1 MEVIRIEPG
10 GRSAAPGPVAA
21 HPRVRRDVV
30 APPAENPVPDSKVR
44 VEVERR
50 DGGTQVVTVVDSR
63 TGEPICQLPP
73 EQVVQV
79 VENLLLLQ
87 RARRERD
94 GAAH

>member
-1 MEVIRIEPG
+1 MDVTRIEPA
-10 GRSAAPGPVAA
+10 GRPARQGAAAGR
-21 HPRVRRDVV
+21 PRVRRDAVT
-30 APPAENPVPDSKVR
+30 PPAEDPVPDSKVR

-50 DGGTQVVTVVDSR
+50 DGGVQVVTVVDSR
-63 TGEPICQLPP
+63 TGEPISQLPP

-79 VENLLLLQ
+79 VANLLLLQ

>member
-1 MEVIRIEPG
+1 MEVARIEPA
-10 GRSAAPGPVAA
+10 GRSAAQVAVAA
-21 HPRVRRDVV
+21 HPRVRRDAV
-30 APPAENPVPDSKVR
+30 APPGEDPVPDSKVR

-50 DGGTQVVTVVDSR
+50 DGGAQVVTVVDSR
-63 TGEPICQLPP
+63 AGEPICQLPP